1 MSSLLNS
8 YATKAVGTSLT
19 QVYIAPTLKTAVV
32 IGANIANITV
42 GTIFFDIVLRKG
54 GIDYYILKN
63 CFIPSGAAYIWSG
76 ADQKICVDDGDS
88 FLIKSDTAASLDVIV
103 SAAEIA

>member
-8 YATKAVGTSLT
+8 YATKGVGTSLT
-19 QVYIAPTLKTAVV
+19 QVYIAPSTKTAVV
-32 IGANIANITV
+32 IGANIANTV
-42 GTIFFDIVLRKG
+42 VTTIFFDIVLRKG

-63 CFIPSGAAYIWSG
+63 CFIPPGAAYIWSG
-76 ADQKICVDDGDS
+76 SDQKICVDDGDS
-88 FLIKSDTAASLDVIV
+88 FMVKSDTASSLDVIV